1 MTFTPI
7 IVDTNVILAASG
19 EHDNISDSC
28 ILNCAKYLQE
38 IISSGHVVID
48 DNFKI
53 LGEYLKKT
61 TPKNQSIG
69 GKFLKWLLQNSSN
82 IKFCT
87 QISVQEHPERGFENF
102 PSTDDHDIRDFDS
115 SDRIFVA
122 VSAAHPDKP
131 PILQATDCKWINWE
145 LGLKRHGI
153 TINFVCEQDIKRF
166 HKSAFPEKYG

>member
-19 EHDNISDSC
+19 EHENVSDSC
-28 ILNCAKYLQE
+28 ILNCAQHLQTITE
-38 IISSGHVVID
+38 SGHIVID
-48 DNFKI
+48 SNFQI

-69 GKFLKWLLQNSSN
+69 GRFLKWILQNHFN
-82 IKFCT
+82 PKHCT
-87 QISVQEHPERGFENF
+87 QITVQEHPERGFESF
-102 PSTDDHDIRDFDS
+102 PSTDDHDIKDFDK

-122 VSAAHPDKP
+122 VAALHPEKP
-131 PILQATDCKWINWE
+131 PILQAADCKWINWE
-145 LGLKRHGI
+145 AGLKRHGI
-153 TINFVCEQDIKRF
+153 TVNFACEEDIKRF